1 MQKYEKLEK
10 IGEGKQASILFR
22 LPITSGFS
30 FGIPVLRAEPSAC
43 DVWMCGVCVFFDNW
57 S

>member
-22 LPITSGFS
+22 LPIMSGFS
-30 FGIPVLRAEPSAC
+30 FGIPVLRAESSAC